1 MNPTSNQPFSRL
13 SNFYIIALSL
23 IALLTIAGFFLIQW
37 ALYQQTNDAHLINI
51 AGRQRMLSENLSKTA
66 LIIQL
71 STDTNQ
77 RLQYIEKFRQVL
89 NFWQQSHNNI
99 ALSSNNSATVTQ
111 QFAELEP
118 HYQAMKSAAQNLLA
132 AAQHPHPINLSKFV
146 QQIVT
151 QQPAFVQQMDAII
164 SQYEAEA
171 LNRMNQ
177 MKIIVFIIATLIL
190 IVLLLE
196 SIYLFRPKVAEIRKL
211 NAELKQ
217 HVKQRTTQLEM
228 TSQNLLL
235 YKMAIT
241 ETYEGITI
249 ADAIHPDM
257 PLIYVNPAFERITG
271 YTSAELIGRNSRF
284 LHESDHKQPA
294 LNEVRAA
301 IREGKNC
308 HVVLRNYRKD
318 GSPFWNQLNISPIH
332 DAAGN
337 LTHFVGIQLDITAQ
351 KEAEEALQA
360 SEERYRRIINTT
372 QEGICVL
379 DTEGRTTFINQ
390 RLHDML
396 GYNLEEMQGH
406 FLFDSLD
413 KAARIEAEQHFEQC
427 KQGIKEQFDFRFR
440 RKDGSQLWTLISA
453 NPFFDDNGE
462 FMGALGMISDITER
476 KQAEFARQ
484 NSLDLLQKVLSSLNE
499 AVLII
504 NPHNQQIEECNQT
517 TELMFGYE
525 RKELIDQKTNFLHV
539 NKKLYQQFKRNT
551 KLQIENNGFFQTE
564 FKMKRKNGDI
574 FATEHF
580 IRPLHKENDPLYKEV
595 CVIRDI
601 TDRKQAEE
609 TLRNIVNGV
618 ASAGIGTTFLKSLLE
633 HLAKSLQVKYAFI
646 GQLQTDKPNKIKTLF
661 LIADNQL
668 ADNIEYYVHHTPC
681 EQVLKNKL
689 LCTYPQQIQQSF
701 PLDTISIKMGVESYS
716 GTPLFNAKGNIVGL
730 MSIMDDKPLTHQK
743 QTESMLQIFAARASA
758 ELGRIQALEALHE
771 ERASLAMRV
780 KERTAE
786 LTAANAEL
794 ARVARLKDE
803 FLACMSHELRTPLNS
818 ILGLSEMLQDGIY
831 GTLNTKQNK
840 SIRTIEESG
849 RHLLSLINEILD
861 LAKIDAGKLKLEIAP
876 VSVDGIS
883 NASLRLIKES
893 ALKKRIKTSA
903 NYDSAVKIIQ
913 ADERYLLQILLNL
926 LSNAIKFTPEGGQ
939 VNLEVRAHA
948 EQRTV
953 NFIVSDTGIGIA
965 EKDMVR
971 LFKPFIQLDS
981 GLNRAYEGTGLGLS
995 LVSRLTELHGGSV
1008 SVKSEI
1014 GKGTH
1019 FIVSLPWQPITETL
1033 PTPDEP
1039 APQADIPSSSAVI
1052 LLVDDNLTTI
1062 ETLSDYL
1069 EANGYQIIMAYD
1081 GTQAIEK
1088 TIEEHP
1094 DLILMDIQMPCM
1106 DGQEATRRIRAKA
1119 EVGAT
1124 PIIALTAL
1132 AMPGDR
1138 ERCLEAGVND
1148 YLSKPVNLKR
1158 LKAAIE
1164 GLVGDK
1170 SPTTNGED

>member
-1 MNPTSNQPFSRL
+1 MNPFTTTSNQPFSRL
-13 SNFYIIALSL
+13 SSFYIIALSI

-77 RLQYIEKFRQVL
+77 RLQYVDKFRQVL
-89 NFWQQSHNNI
+89 KLWEQSHNNI
-99 ALSSNNSATVTQ
+99 ALSGNNSATVTQ
-111 QFAELEP
+111 LFADLEP

-132 AAQHPHPINLSKFV
+132 AAQHPHLSKFV

-151 QQPAFVQQMDAII
+151 QQPAFVQQMDAIV
-164 SQYEAEA
+164 SQYEAET

-177 MKIIVFIIATLIL
+177 MKIIVFIIATPIL

-196 SIYLFRPKVAEIRKL
+196 GMYLFRPKVAEIRKL
-211 NAELKQ
+211 NAELEQ

-249 ADAIHPDM
+249 VDARHPDM

-284 LHESDHKQPA
+284 LHEGDREQPA

-318 GSPFWNQLNISPIH
+318 GSLFWNQLNISPIH

-379 DTEGRTTFINQ
+379 DAEARTTFINQ
-390 RLHDML
+390 RLADML
-396 GYNLEEMQGH
+396 GYSLEEMQGH
-406 FLFDSLD
+406 FLFNSFN
-413 KAARIEAEQHFEQC
+413 KAARLEAEQHFEQC
-427 KQGIKEQFDFRFR
+427 KQGNKEQFDFRFR
-440 RKDGSQLWTLISA
+440 RKDGSQLWTLIST

-462 FMGALGMISDITER
+462 FIGALGMISDITER

-484 NSLDLLQKVLSSLNE
+484 NSLNLLQKVLSSLNE
-499 AVLII
+499 AVMII
-504 NPHNQQIEECNQT
+504 NPHSQQIEECNQT

-525 RKELIDQKTNFLHV
+525 REELIDQKTNFLHV
-539 NKKLYQQFKRNT
+539 NEELYQQFRRNT
-551 KLQIENNGFFQTE
+551 KLQFENKGFFETE
-564 FKMKRKNGDI
+564 FMMKRKNGDI

-580 IRPLHKENDPLYKEV
+580 IRPLRKENDPLYKEV

-646 GQLQTDKPNKIKTLF
+646 GQLREPNKIKTLF
-661 LIADNQL
+661 FVADNQL
-668 ADNIEYYVHHTPC
+668 VDNMEYEVRHTPC
-681 EQVLKNKL
+681 EQVLKNKV
-689 LCTYPQQIQQSF
+689 LCTYPQQVQQSF
-701 PLDTISIKMGVESYS
+701 PLDTVSVKMGVESYS
-716 GTPLFNAKGNIVGL
+716 GTPLFNTKGNIVGL
-730 MSIMDDKPLTHQK
+730 ISIMDDKPLTRQK

-758 ELGRIQALEALHE
+758 ELGRIRALEALHE

-818 ILGLSEMLQDGIY
+818 VLGLSEMLQDGIY
-831 GTLNTKQNK
+831 GALNAKQSK

-849 RHLLSLINEILD
+849 RHLLSLINDILD
-861 LAKIDAGKLKLEIAP
+861 LAKIEAGKLKLEIAP
-876 VSVDGIS
+876 VSVDGIG
-883 NASLRLIKES
+883 NTSLRLIKES
-893 ALKKRIKTSA
+893 ALKKRIKTSV
-903 NYDSAVKIIQ
+903 NYDSAVRIIQ

-926 LSNAIKFTPEGGQ
+926 LSNAVKFTPEGGE
-939 VNLEVRAHA
+939 VNLEVRA
-948 EQRTV
+948 EQSVV

-965 EKDMVR
+965 EKDMDR
-971 LFKPFIQLDS
+971 LFRPFMQLDS

-1008 SVKSEI
+1008 SVESEV
-1014 GKGTH
+1014 GKGTR
-1019 FIVSLPWQPITETL
+1019 FVVSLPWQPVTETL
-1033 PTPDEP
+1033 PSADEP

-1052 LLVDDNLTTI
+1052 LLVDDNLTTL

-1069 EANGYQIIMAYD
+1069 EAKGYQVILAYD

-1106 DGQEATRRIRAKA
+1106 DGLEAVRRIRAKA